1 MAYAARSLAVSAP
14 ATWPGAVSI
23 LVAAMILVA
32 VGGRLAGQTPPPST
46 FIDWSA
52 DDSARVAFLA
62 AHGRAVRGP
71 GVIFWTPDDS
81 LDRGWVTAFADSL
94 GRAVGRLRSSIGTH
108 LWQRLGD
115 RPVVFYVS
123 PDRFV
128 SHASGRGAVFLVLR
142 SVRERYAPFLHEA
155 SHVLL
160 AAAFPFYPVE
170 AGDSLREERAG
181 DRFHFWL
188 SEGLADYLAQR
199 AAGDTGFREGDVFAV
214 GGLAEERQYLR
225 GEARRPPATGRDPGP
240 AGSAG
245 LARRAL
251 HGRAGRGGANVLRLQ
266 PGADAVPGEPDR
278 TRAGDLRLLPDT
290 VRPRPGRHDPRRAQ
304 AARGITAGL
313 ACERGNSGGALSPG
327 VVASSGRS
335 SPTETGMRFSP
346 ASARGRPAG
355 CRTTAWELP

>member
-128 SHASGRGAVFLVLR
+128 SHASGRGAVFLSLR

-214 GGLAEERQYLR
+214 GGLARSDSTCAARLDAHPRRDEILARLGRPGWLDALYTAERGEVAPTYYACSQALTRYLVSRIGLEPVISAFSRIRSDPGLGDMTRAAHRPLEGLRRDWLASVGIREER
-225 GEARRPPATGRDPGP
+225 
-240 AGSAG
+240 
-245 LARRAL
+245 
-251 HGRAGRGGANVLRLQ
+251 
-266 PGADAVPGEPDR
+266 
-278 TRAGDLRLLPDT
+278 
-290 VRPRPGRHDPRRAQ
+290 
-304 AARGITAGL
+304 
-313 ACERGNSGGALSPG
+313 
-327 VVASSGRS
+327 
-335 SPTETGMRFSP
+335 
-346 ASARGRPAG
+346 
-355 CRTTAWELP
+355 